1 MRLRIPPL
9 GRFFLAWALTLGVL
23 VYCWGRLLVFWMLT
37 GRLGS
42 TANNKDPMFPSV
54 GAYTAAV
61 MTLVIWLLKTG
72 NPLGGLVIVPA
83 LAVWLRRAVESGR
96 LLRSR

>member
-1 MRLRIPPL
+1 V
-9 GRFFLAWALTLGVL
+9 LAL
-23 VYCWGRLLVFWMLT
+23 RLL
-37 GRLGS
+37 
-42 TANNKDPMFPSV
+42 
-54 GAYTAAV
+54 YTAAV

-72 NPLGGLVIVPA
+72 NPLGGLVIAPA